1 MCVPKQGTPFI
12 ITVVLGTQW
21 RRKWQPT
28 PVLLSGESHEWR
40 SLVGYSPWGCNES
53 DTTERLHFTH
63 FTHFIL
69 YHWRRKW
76 QPTPVFSPGESHGQ
90 RSLAGHG
97 PWGGRE
103 CDTTEVTKYTC
114 IRYPDQE
121 IDIDELVSSDF
132 IQICPLSHPF
142 FFFFF
147 FWSGCNP
154 ISPSLLI
161 CHDVNFFKIKVKVG
175 FTGGSVVKNLPASSG
190 DMGSIPVLGGFYM
203 LQSS

>member
-21 RRKWQPT
+21 RKKWQPT

-114 IRYPDQE
+114 IRYPDQK
-121 IDIDELVSSDF
+121 IVIDELVSSEF

-142 FFFFF
+142 FFFFSF
-147 FWSGCNP
+147 FDQDAIQYHILYLFAMML
-154 ISPSLLI
+154 ISL
-161 CHDVNFFKIKVKVG
+161 K
-175 FTGGSVVKNLPASSG
+175 
-190 DMGSIPVLGGFYM
+190 
-203 LQSS
+203 